1 MQSSLSPPAW
11 WVLQG
16 SLELQTLECTT
27 MSWIEL
33 LHRCFRFVANAA
45 AAGLPASSCTTTM
58 SATSPDPG
66 LHHHHHQNHHGFGL
80 PHLLYP
86 TSSFLTKDFSNLA
99 AIITSSFGSFS
110 SSPPFLHRERERERQ
125 RERERGIH
133 EKIVVGFAF
142 FFMGE
147 EENLF
152 STSFAVA
159 GGATEENR
167 TEVGLGDNKL
177 NRKKRKK
184 KNC

>member
-1 MQSSLSPPAW
+1 MVGVTRILGTSNP
-11 WVLQG
+11 
-16 SLELQTLECTT
+16 ECTM

-33 LHRCFRFVANAA
+33 PHRCFRFVANAA
-45 AAGLPASSCTTTM
+45 AAGLPASSCTTIM

-66 LHHHHHQNHHGFGL
+66 LHHHHQHHHGFWL

-86 TSSFLTKDFSNLA
+86 TCYFPTKDFSNLA

-110 SSPPFLHRERERERQ
+110 SSPPFLHRERERER
-125 RERERGIH
+125 GIH

-147 EENLF
+147 EEKSLF
-152 STSFAVA
+152 HFFCCSRRSNRR
-159 GGATEENR
+159 EQKR
-167 TEVGLGDNKL
+167 TEIGLGDNKL
-177 NRKKRKK
+177 NRKKKE